1 MRIRRPPRPP
11 NHRSSRRARVTGRAG
26 CEWARTPSSP
36 WTTPSRTRR
45 GWSWR
50 SGSAPAPT
58 TRSTTVAVYG
68 GRHPSRIR
76 ERARG
81 EHAAGAEVV
90 LEHDGDAGQ
99 RARVVAAAD
108 RGVDG
113 GRRRP
118 RRLVGDQVA
127 GVQLRLRA
135 RTTTAKCSST
145 MSTADRSPARTRAA
159 SSSAGT
165 LTARR
170 GCAERG
176 TGGLRPPEPWRAL
189 RRDRGSGAA
198 RRDAAR

>member
-1 MRIRRPPRPP
+1 MRSRRPPRPP

-26 CEWARTPSSP
+26 CEWARTPSSR

-50 SGSAPAPT
+50 SGPRPAPT
-58 TRSTTVAVYG
+58 HPLDDG
-68 GRHPSRIR
+68 GRVRRAPPLEDPR
-76 ERARG
+76 RARG
-81 EHAAGAEVV
+81 EHAARAEVV
-90 LEHDGDAGQ
+90 LEHDGDAGE
-99 RARVVAAAD
+99 RAGVFAAAD
-108 RGVDG
+108 RGVDRG
-113 GRRRP
+113 GRRT

-127 GVQLRLRA
+127 RVQLRLAVRRRRPGALRRCRRRTGHPLA
-135 RTTTAKCSST
+135 R
-145 MSTADRSPARTRAA
+145 RAA

-176 TGGLRPPEPWRAL
+176 TGGLRRPEPSRAL
-189 RRDRGSGAA
+189 RRDRDSGAP